1 MQVHIIL
8 NNLSGDV
15 FLFDPAERQ
24 ARPVSTEFAIKS
36 PDITVALKQ
45 GDRIH
50 FAAVH
55 EPLLAPGG
63 HSSHDAECPFL
74 NQSGHLVARTS

>member
-1 MQVHIIL
+1 MHMIL